1 MFRFFSEKHWFI
13 WSWLGSFII
22 LSSLWVQVEIDVK
35 INEWF
40 GVFYDMIQ
48 KALAEPNAVSIEE
61 YFASLFSFITL
72 AGMYIAVYVAIS
84 FFTAHFL
91 FRWRTAMVEWYHS
104 VYDKARKI
112 EGASQRVQEDTIK
125 FTRIMEGLGTS
136 LIESIMILIQFIPI
150 LFGLSIG
157 IPIFFFGDWEYGL
170 IVGALIWTIGGTV
183 FLIVLGLILRQ
194 VGVEYD
200 LQKQEAAYRKI
211 LVIAE
216 DDGSVRPKKIDELF
230 DDVRKIHFLSY
241 IRYLYFNIGR
251 IAYLQANVLSA
262 YVFLAPAIVAGAVT
276 LGVMQQ
282 IIRAFGRVEGSMQ
295 YLLKAWPTIIELASV
310 YKRLREFESKIK
322 QEELIDEIEVVITP
336 GSRLVGRKQNY
347 FTKLAYEELFLLG
360 MWRKGARFRTRLS
373 KQIFKVGDVLLLG
386 VRDPDE
392 EDVSAKINLLGLMP
406 IRSREISTLP
416 SRSRFLKALVFF
428 TTSILLAA
436 LNIINVLTAFL
447 ICVLGFVGIKI
458 LKSNLY
464 RHIEWPIVIM
474 LAAMIPIGQALES
487 TGITAQIASGVVSF
501 AGDLHVFWILM
512 IILIITMLITDVIN
526 LSLIHI

>member
-1 MFRFFSEKHWFI
+1 MFRFFTEKSWFY
-13 WSWLGSFII
+13 WSWIGSFII

-72 AGMYIAVYVAIS
+72 AAMYIAVYVAIS
-84 FFTAHFL
+84 FFTAHYL
-91 FRWRTAMVEWYHS
+91 FRWRTSMVEWYHS

-150 LFGLSIG
+150 LFGLSVG
-157 IPIFFFGDWEYGL
+157 IPIFFFGEWEYGL

-183 FLIVLGLILRQ
+183 FLIVLGLILRL
-194 VGVEYD
+194 VGIEYD

-216 DDGSVRPKKIDELF
+216 DDGNVRPKTIDELF

-241 IRYLYFNIGR
+241 LRYLYFNIGR

-262 YVFLAPAIVAGAVT
+262 YVFLAPAIVAGVVT

-310 YKRLREFESKIK
+310 YKRLREFE
-322 QEELIDEIEVVITP
+322 T
-336 GSRLVGRKQNY
+336 
-347 FTKLAYEELFLLG
+347 
-360 MWRKGARFRTRLS
+360 
-373 KQIFKVGDVLLLG
+373 
-386 VRDPDE
+386 
-392 EDVSAKINLLGLMP
+392 KINQ
-406 IRSREISTLP
+406 ED
-416 SRSRFLKALVFF
+416 
-428 TTSILLAA
+428 
-436 LNIINVLTAFL
+436 
-447 ICVLGFVGIKI
+447 FVDEKI
-458 LKSNLY
+458 
-464 RHIEWPIVIM
+464 
-474 LAAMIPIGQALES
+474 
-487 TGITAQIASGVVSF
+487 
-501 AGDLHVFWILM
+501 
-512 IILIITMLITDVIN
+512 
-526 LSLIHI
+526 

>member
-1 MFRFFSEKHWFI
+1 MFRFFTEKNWFY
-13 WSWLGSFII
+13 WSWIGSFII

-72 AGMYIAVYVAIS
+72 AAMYIAVYVAIS
-84 FFTAHFL
+84 FFTAHYL
-91 FRWRTAMVEWYHS
+91 FRWRTSMVEWYHS

-150 LFGLSIG
+150 LFGLSVG
-157 IPIFFFGDWEYGL
+157 IPIFFFGEWEYGL

-183 FLIVLGLILRQ
+183 FLIVLGLILRL
-194 VGVEYD
+194 VGIEYD

-216 DDGSVRPKKIDELF
+216 DDGNVRPKTIDELF

-241 IRYLYFNIGR
+241 MRYLYFNIGR

-262 YVFLAPAIVAGAVT
+262 YVFLAPAIVAGVVT

-310 YKRLREFESKIK
+310 YKRLREFESKIN
-322 QEELIDEIEVVITP
+322 QEDLVDE
-336 GSRLVGRKQNY
+336 
-347 FTKLAYEELFLLG
+347 
-360 MWRKGARFRTRLS
+360 
-373 KQIFKVGDVLLLG
+373 
-386 VRDPDE
+386 
-392 EDVSAKINLLGLMP
+392 KI
-406 IRSREISTLP
+406 
-416 SRSRFLKALVFF
+416 
-428 TTSILLAA
+428 
-436 LNIINVLTAFL
+436 
-447 ICVLGFVGIKI
+447 
-458 LKSNLY
+458 
-464 RHIEWPIVIM
+464 
-474 LAAMIPIGQALES
+474 
-487 TGITAQIASGVVSF
+487 
-501 AGDLHVFWILM
+501 
-512 IILIITMLITDVIN
+512 
-526 LSLIHI
+526 

>member
-1 MFRFFSEKHWFI
+1 MFRFFTEKNWFI
-13 WSWLGSFII
+13 WSWIGSFII

-84 FFTAHFL
+84 FFTAHYL
-91 FRWRTAMVEWYHS
+91 FRWRTSMVEWYHS

-150 LFGLSIG
+150 LFGLSFG
-157 IPIFFFGDWEYGL
+157 IPIFFFGEWEYGL

-183 FLIVLGLILRQ
+183 FLIVLGLILRL

-216 DDGSVRPKKIDELF
+216 DNETVRPKRIDELF

-241 IRYLYFNIGR
+241 LRYLYFNIGR

-262 YVFLAPAIVAGAVT
+262 YVFLAPAIVGGLVT

-310 YKRLREFESKIK
+310 YKRLREFETKIK
-322 QEELIDEIEVVITP
+322 QEDLIDE
-336 GSRLVGRKQNY
+336 
-347 FTKLAYEELFLLG
+347 
-360 MWRKGARFRTRLS
+360 
-373 KQIFKVGDVLLLG
+373 KV
-386 VRDPDE
+386 
-392 EDVSAKINLLGLMP
+392 
-406 IRSREISTLP
+406 
-416 SRSRFLKALVFF
+416 
-428 TTSILLAA
+428 
-436 LNIINVLTAFL
+436 
-447 ICVLGFVGIKI
+447 
-458 LKSNLY
+458 
-464 RHIEWPIVIM
+464 
-474 LAAMIPIGQALES
+474 
-487 TGITAQIASGVVSF
+487 
-501 AGDLHVFWILM
+501 
-512 IILIITMLITDVIN
+512 
-526 LSLIHI
+526 